1 MALNSTS
8 QLTNAITI
16 GVRFAAGRKQFGV
29 PGKEEQSIIEYQL
42 VQNALVPITAGAV
55 VFKIAAVR
63 LVEIWGKNK
72 DALLNNHKNPLI
84 AEFHALA
91 SALKALSTWNA
102 VKGIQKCREICGGLG
117 YSAYNRLGAILVDT
131 DVTQTFEG
139 ENSVL
144 IQQTAKFLI
153 DVVRDKLKGKE
164 RDYESVKWM
173 GEGGENSEGS
183 WLEEKTVRK
192 AMEYRFNFFSI

>member
-1 MALNSTS
+1 M
-8 QLTNAITI
+8 
-16 GVRFAAGRKQFGV
+16 
-29 PGKEEQSIIEYQL
+29 
-42 VQNALVPITAGAV
+42 QNALAPITAGAV
-55 VFKIAAVR
+55 VFKIAAIR
-63 LVEIWGKNK
+63 LIEIWGENK
-72 DALLNNHKNPLI
+72 TILLNDYKNPLI

-102 VKGIQKCREICGGLG
+102 IKGIQKCREICGGIG
-117 YSAYNRLGAILVDT
+117 YSAYNRLGALLADT

-164 RDYESVKWM
+164 RNYETVKWM
-173 GEGGENSEGS
+173 EEGEDKCEGN
-183 WLEEKTVRK
+183 WTDEKCVRK
-192 AMEYRFNFFSI
+192 AMEFRFFCFLFVEMLY